1 MFRSWPAKVFFP
13 RSFVFIF
20 VVLAGVVCH
29 GIVVC
34 EEVVLKNGVVYTGK
48 LGLVTGLVDIPRPTD
63 PEGGGPIPLIVFVD
77 DDLRRTFFSKRQIRE
92 IRPGT
97 VAELT
102 ERFRLKQPVA
112 SQGATVSSVGL
123 PMRVTPFDEY
133 GRRIFT
139 MMTNRGKVDVIQGI
153 TEITPRWTKIEGIT
167 HVWDMRMATT
177 SLPKDVLY
185 RILIQA
191 AGGGD
196 DVETRK
202 RIARFL
208 LQMGRY
214 EDAAGELEKLLQA
227 SDLPANEKRDIEQSL
242 RSIKQL
248 SARRILE
255 ELQQRSKVGQHQ
267 TVLTLLQKFPTEGI
281 AGEILQEVK
290 ELVADYEKKA
300 AYAKELLEKLERLIQ
315 SIDETAS
322 RQLCLEIFQEIA
334 AELNPETLP
343 RLAAFA
349 QLADDSSLP
358 AEDRVALALSGWFIG
373 ADKAVRRLPVA
384 LSMYRTRGLIAE
396 YLNATDLMQRGQILE
411 RLRKEEASLP
421 VYAAAILANMPPPR
435 PVPPEVPDKPGL
447 FELEVAWDN
456 KEPPAKYLVQLPPE
470 YHPLRRY
477 PAIVTLH
484 GLQTTPEQQLDW
496 WAGQFDERGYRL
508 GQAGRHGYIVIAP
521 RWTQE
526 RQIAYQYSAREH
538 GLILAVLRDALS
550 RFSIDTDRIFL
561 SGHFSG
567 ADAAWDIGLA
577 HPSLWA
583 GVIVIA
589 GRSDKYCTFYWENAA
604 HVPFYIVLGELD
616 GTLMADNAR
625 DLDRYLNRGFD
636 VTVVEYLG
644 RGRDA
649 FSDEILRIFEWMSY
663 RQRDPAPRDFTVRTM
678 RLFDNFFW
686 YVELQEFPPAVV
698 QPPVSWPPANP
709 TPLIV
714 RGRIPTENTVMLQV
728 GAAKATIGLNPELV
742 DFEKRFNVH
751 VNTRRVDTREI
762 QPDLQSL
769 LEDVAKRWDRQHPF
783 WVTIETSTGRVV
795 RPRW

>member
-1 MFRSWPAKVFFP
+1 MFTSHHKPARRRCWLP
-13 RSFVFIF
+13 GILA
-20 VVLAGVVCH
+20 VVVM
-29 GIVVC
+29 IVRQAPLVS
-34 EEVVLKNGVVYTGK
+34 EEVVLRNGVVYTGK
-48 LGLVTGLVDIPRPTD
+48 LGLVTGLVDIPRPID

-92 IRPGT
+92 IRPGPA
-97 VAELT
+97 AELT

-153 TEITPRWTKIEGIT
+153 TEITPRWTKVEGIT

-191 AGGGD
+191 AGGQE

-202 RIARFL
+202 RIARFFI
-208 LQMGRY
+208 QMGRY
-214 EDAAGELEKLLQA
+214 EDAAQELEKLLGA
-227 SDLPANEKRDIEQSL
+227 SDLPANDKRDIEQSL

-248 SARRILE
+248 SARRILD

-267 TVLTLLQKFPTEGI
+267 TVLTLLQKFPTEGV

-300 AYAKELLEKLERLIQ
+300 AYAKELMEKLERLIQ
-315 SIDETAS
+315 GIDETAS

-334 AELNPETLP
+334 AQLNPETLP

-349 QLADDSSLP
+349 QLADDSSVP
-358 AEDRVALALSGWFIG
+358 GEDRVALAISGWFVG
-373 ADKAVRRLPVA
+373 ADKAIRRLPVA

-396 YLNATDLMQRGQILE
+396 YLNETDVMKREEILE

-421 VYAAAILANMPPPR
+421 SHAAGILANMPPPR
-435 PVPPEVPDKPGL
+435 PLPEEVPGKPGL
-447 FELEVAWDN
+447 FELEVAWDP
-456 KEPPAKYLVQLPPE
+456 KEPPARYLVQLPPE

-477 PAIVTLH
+477 PAVVTLH

-496 WAGQFDERGYRL
+496 WAGQFDGRGYRL

-561 SGHFSG
+561 SGHFTG
-567 ADAAWDIGLA
+567 ADAAWDVGLA

-583 GVIVIA
+583 GVIIIA

-604 HVPFYIVLGELD
+604 HVPFYVVLGELD

-663 RQRDPAPRDFTVRTM
+663 RRRDPAPKDFTVRSM

-686 YVELQEFPPAVV
+686 YVELQDLPPAVV
-698 QPPVSWPPANP
+698 QPPVSWPPPNP

-714 RGRIPTENTVMLQV
+714 RGRVPTENTVMLQV
-728 GAAKATIGLNPELV
+728 GAAKATIGLGPELV
-742 DFEKRFNVH
+742 DFEKRFSVH
-751 VNTRRVDTREI
+751 VNTRRVDTREV
-762 QPDLQSL
+762 QPDIQSL

-795 RPRW
+795 RALR